1 MSTIQRDAAVPPR
14 DIALNQERV
23 SRHRTARR
31 RETWLA
37 YALMAPTVVLMGV
50 VLAYPV
56 GWEVWVS
63 LTSFSVRAPAREF
76 VGLANYRA
84 MLGDPLFWRAIAIT
98 VAYFL
103 VTTGAKL
110 ALGLGMALLLARP
123 ARLRALVFLAV
134 FLPWAYPGG
143 VTVVAWYWML
153 NPPLITS
160 YSLVA
165 GNLKHAVD
173 AVLGPGA
180 WAFVSVALFNVWR
193 GGSFTAVFL
202 LAGLNAIPTEL
213 FDYAALETRNG
224 WQRLRHVTVPLLRP
238 FLALAVF
245 LSFTGAFADLA
256 NVWMLTG
263 GRIVFP
269 VIGTYA
275 YWLGIRNG
283 QFAEAAAWSLSL
295 VPLLALALLV
305 LFRWFDPPAERPA

>member
-1 MSTIQRDAAVPPR
+1 MPASMRPG
-14 DIALNQERV
+14 
-23 SRHRTARR
+23 RR
-31 RETWLA
+31 REVLVAHALLA
-37 YALMAPTVVLMGV
+37 PALLLVLG

-56 GWEVWVS
+56 AWEAWIS
-63 LTSFSVRAPAREF
+63 LTSFAARAERPAF

-84 MLGDPLFWRAIAIT
+84 MLADPFFWRALATT
-98 VAYFL
+98 VVYFAA
-103 VTTGAKL
+103 TTAAKL
-110 ALGLGMALLLARP
+110 ALGLAMALLLARP
-123 ARLRALVFLAV
+123 ARGRALVFLAV

-160 YSLVA
+160 YSVPV

-173 AVLGPGA
+173 GLLGGGA
-180 WAFVSVALFNVWR
+180 YAFASVMLFNIWR
-193 GGSFTAVFL
+193 GASFTAVFL

-213 FDYAALETRNG
+213 FEYARLEERSA
-224 WQRLRHVTVPLLRP
+224 WRRFRHVTVPLLRP

-275 YWLGIRNG
+275 YWLGVRSG
-283 QFAEAAAWSLSL
+283 DLAAAAAWSLSL
-295 VPLLALALLV
+295 VPLLALALVV
-305 LFRWFDPPAERPA
+305 LFRWFDPPREEPA